1 MNILIVC
8 QYFWPESFRVNDVAA
23 SLRDRGHQVTVLTGK
38 PNYPDGPFFPGYRFS
53 GICRETYHG
62 VNVVRVPIFPRGQ
75 NSRLRLTLNFAS
87 FAISGS
93 LLAPFVTTGEYDG
106 ILVYA
111 LSPIIQALPAFVL
124 KMLGRGPVHIWLQD
138 LWPESLS
145 ATGAVRAK
153 WLIRAVGFVTAL
165 IHRGADQNLVSC
177 AGFTERLQAMG
188 AAPERI
194 RYLPNYAEDFYGK
207 QANVDKSAE
216 CEALVPQG
224 FRVMFAGN
232 IGEAQDFSTILAAA
246 ELLKE
251 QKHIHWVIVGDGREF
266 FWVRKETKRRGLEET
281 FHLAGRYPVE
291 QMPQWFA
298 CADVMLVTL
307 RTDPIFALTLPTKVH
322 SYMAASKPL
331 IAALDGEAARIVNE
345 SKCCLC
351 VRTGDSAALAEAVLK
366 ASRMSAQKLQRL
378 GRNGR
383 EYFDEHFDRQRVIF
397 QLEEWMQSVAKASVR
412 K

>member
-1 MNILIVC
+1 
-8 QYFWPESFRVNDVAA
+8 
-23 SLRDRGHQVTVLTGK
+23 
-38 PNYPDGPFFPGYRFS
+38 
-53 GICRETYHG
+53 
-62 VNVVRVPIFPRGQ
+62 
-75 NSRLRLTLNFAS
+75 
-87 FAISGS
+87 
-93 LLAPFVTTGEYDG
+93 
-106 ILVYA
+106 
-111 LSPIIQALPAFVL
+111 
-124 KMLGRGPVHIWLQD
+124 
-138 LWPESLS
+138 
-145 ATGAVRAK
+145 
-153 WLIRAVGFVTAL
+153 
-165 IHRGADQNLVSC
+165 
-177 AGFTERLQAMG
+177 MG